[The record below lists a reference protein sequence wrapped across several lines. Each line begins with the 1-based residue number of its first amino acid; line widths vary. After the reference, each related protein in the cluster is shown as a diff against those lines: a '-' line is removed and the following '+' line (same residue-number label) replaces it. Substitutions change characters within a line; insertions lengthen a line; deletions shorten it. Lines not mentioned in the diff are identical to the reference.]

1 MKRYITDTMKIQK
14 KKKSYSMNNYRP
26 TNWTTQKMK
35 KFLET
40 YRLQRLSQAELD
52 NLN

>member
-1 MKRYITDTMKIQK
+1 MNGYITGTM

-26 TNWTTQKMK
+26 TNRTTQKMEK
-35 KFLET
+35 LLET